1 MHHRKRAVVVSTNM
15 GSEHRLPSR
24 QIDASLSPFST
35 ADPKDDDIQSIVE
48 DLMSIAII
56 NPEHAKTIQPAIDLW
71 TFTSARKAKAAII
84 TWSLMMATRSTN
96 RGEKYCLALAST
108 QATDTSQHLDEELP
122 TGSIGGKDNGEWSLS
137 DKTELEPRVPG
148 VEEAFV
154 LRVLKNRCWAL
165 TAAEDERALEGAYW
179 LARILGETYQNVAE
193 FMYVGEKFESGY
205 CIPTIRW
212 LRCV

>member
-1 MHHRKRAVVVSTNM
+1 MHHRKRAVVVSTDI

-71 TFTSARKAKAAII
+71 TFTMARKAKAAII

-122 TGSIGGKDNGEWSLS
+122 TGSIGGKDNGEWSIS

-179 LARILGETYQNVAE
+179 LARILGETYQNLAE
-193 FMYVGEKFESGY
+193 FCTLGGSFKVGTVFPRVAG
-205 CIPTIRW
+205 
-212 LRCV
+212 